1 MPLRKE
7 IIQETLDLAR
17 HISSTSSDSTLT
29 MIQLRTMIFIA
40 KHGTVKPTDI
50 AKEFLITPATVTSQ
64 IDNLVRDG
72 WIKRKYNK
80 KDRRVIEVTLTEAA
94 KRNLPGEIENNLKS
108 YEWIFNVLTQEEE
121 KLLLE
126 ILKRVHNNAHNEQIK
141 MN

>member
-17 HISSTSSDSTLT
+17 HISATTSDSKLT
-29 MIQLRTMIFIA
+29 MIQLRTVVFIA
-40 KHGTVKPTDI
+40 KHGTVKPTEI

-80 KDRRVIEVTLTEAA
+80 KDRRVIEVTLTEKA
-94 KRNLPGEIENNLKS
+94 KKELPIEVENTLKS
-108 YEWIFNVLTQEEE
+108 YEWIFDVLTDDEQEC
-121 KLLLE
+121 LLDV
-126 ILKRVHNNAHNEQIK
+126 LKRVHKNAHKQ
-141 MN
+141 